1 MDRGANVLTV
11 SSCVLRTARQT
22 VYAAV
27 SYVALVVAVTG
38 VCAQSRFS
46 PLRVQLHTALADVRE
61 CFWITSLWTGPAIVL
76 SLQGGWAGILAIG
89 AFSVAVA
96 RLLKRVSGSNGMK
109 SQVFRN
115 YTILFESGTL
125 YVGDFGPNVVG
136 SALIMVAYIGVVAEL
151 IGDRLLAFVC
161 TGGSWFFLAWAASN
175 GCQPTRSL
183 GRMRASR
190 FLMHAGIAIAVTF
203 FALSAHVEFLRLAS
217 LGQSPSETQNSGSR
231 NERLQSGVILF
242 TKKRVSAPLFVPHL
256 RTLHTGTPRPL
267 PKILR
272 IPFSGEYWFS
282 RWPLLRPPASSLRE
296 EGDPATVSVTL
307 LDFGS
312 LVMQARQNIGRSFDV
327 YCCRSINIV
336 LHAARTHTDAVT
348 MELLIMN
355 SSKAVRKSQSLGVQS
370 LAHPIQTLAD
380 SAVETGTTTYSFE
393 MPRHSVMRSFDSLAV
408 RFHLQPPRTR
418 QSAMLS
424 IERFELVP

>member
-1 MDRGANVLTV
+1 MIELLRSGEQHGAIDRRAVVCMLLCFAFAWIAALMLLPLALAY
-11 SSCVLRTARQT
+11 SRTARQT

-27 SYVALVVAVTG
+27 SYVVLVAAVTG

-46 PLRVQLHTALADVRE
+46 PLRIQLHTAFADVRE
-61 CFWITSLWTGPAIVL
+61 CFWITSLWIGPVIIL
-76 SLQGGWAGILAIG
+76 SFQRGLAGILGVG

-96 RLLKRVSGSNGMK
+96 RVLRSISRPNGIK
-109 SQVFRN
+109 SQVSGN
-115 YTILFESGTL
+115 HTILFESGTL

-136 SALIMVAYIGVVAEL
+136 SALIFVAYIGVVAEL

-183 GRMRASR
+183 ERMRASR

-203 FALSAHVEFLRLAS
+203 FALSAHMEFLRLAS
-217 LGQSPSETQNSGSR
+217 LGQSPSDTQNSGSR

-282 RWPLLRPPASSLRE
+282 RWPLLRPPAS
-296 EGDPATVSVTL
+296 
-307 LDFGS
+307 
-312 LVMQARQNIGRSFDV
+312 
-327 YCCRSINIV
+327 
-336 LHAARTHTDAVT
+336 
-348 MELLIMN
+348 
-355 SSKAVRKSQSLGVQS
+355 
-370 LAHPIQTLAD
+370 
-380 SAVETGTTTYSFE
+380 
-393 MPRHSVMRSFDSLAV
+393 
-408 RFHLQPPRTR
+408 
-418 QSAMLS
+418 
-424 IERFELVP
+424 